1 LNQEKKDEIKELEAR
16 IYKSQV
22 HLNDLK
28 SKLVNVKRQP
38 GQPKFDGRYMY
49 FDIGQAFW
57 EGSPED
63 LKRWSNKCL
72 LTDEEA
78 NIIKDVVLAELDDVR
93 SKGL

>member
-1 LNQEKKDEIKELEAR
+1 MGFSNSPRQNVGTVKED
-16 IYKSQV
+16 YKA
-22 HLNDLK
+22 
-28 SKLVNVKRQP
+28 QP

-49 FDIGQAFW
+49 FDIAQAFW